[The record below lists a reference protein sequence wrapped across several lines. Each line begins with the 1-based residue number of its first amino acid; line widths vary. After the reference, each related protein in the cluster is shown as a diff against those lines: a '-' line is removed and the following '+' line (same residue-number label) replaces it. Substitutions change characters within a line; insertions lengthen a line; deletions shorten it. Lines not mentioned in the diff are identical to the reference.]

1 MAIDGEPRDG
11 DYVRYV
17 EQLINRGQA
26 APGQVVSKA
35 GDARSRAT
43 VSGNTWPA
51 PGTAPSPGEVVRN
64 PGASRQDK
72 LKLNAP
78 WGRDP
83 EPGAVTAPGTTAQ
96 PSGAAQTGAAQAGNP
111 TLAARS
117 STRRGAF
124 AVTIVALAIAWQA
137 VRMLFEALHRPGFD
151 PQDLVP
157 VAFLIIFAGLL
168 WRAARSQRKRADQP
182 MKPLPPLTTIS
193 KNGPG
198 NTGR

>member
-1 MAIDGEPRDG
+1 MAIDGEPKDG

-26 APGQVVSKA
+26 APGQVIAGTRGTRS
-35 GDARSRAT
+35 GDAS
-43 VSGNTWPA
+43 SM
-51 PGTAPSPGEVVRN
+51 PGTGASPGAVVRDAR
-64 PGASRQDK
+64 PGRQDE
-72 LKLNAP
+72 LKLNVP
-78 WGRDP
+78 WGRSTAP
-83 EPGAVTAPGTTAQ
+83 ATTAPGATA
-96 PSGAAQTGAAQAGNP
+96 PPVPPAGAPQAGDT
-111 TLAARS
+111 TLAARAS
-117 STRRGAF
+117 KRRGAF

-168 WRAARSQRKRADQP
+168 WRAARSQRKRAGQP
-182 MKPLPPLTTIS
+182 LASLPPLTTLP

>member
-1 MAIDGEPRDG
+1 MAIDGEPKDG

-26 APGQVVSKA
+26 APG
-35 GDARSRAT
+35 
-43 VSGNTWPA
+43 
-51 PGTAPSPGEVVRN
+51 
-64 PGASRQDK
+64 
-72 LKLNAP
+72 
-78 WGRDP
+78 
-83 EPGAVTAPGTTAQ
+83 
-96 PSGAAQTGAAQAGNP
+96 AQTPATPPVGVAPPVGTQQAGNP
-111 TLAARS
+111 TLATRAS
-117 STRRGAF
+117 ARRGAF

-151 PQDLVP
+151 PQDLAP

-168 WRAARSQRKRADQP
+168 WRAARVQRKRAGQP
-182 MKPLPPLTTIS
+182 MTPLPPLTTIS